1 MLSTPKSSASILA
14 AILLSMA
21 FSNSGQSFNFKPF
34 AKPPQIP
41 LTPLAAS
48 LQSASQIHDKWAI
61 VIGVSTF
68 KDPKILPIKYG
79 ANSAIKLSKVFLDPA
94 IGHFKNDHMLLLQQE
109 DATRETIDDVLA
121 NGIARKALPAD
132 MIILY
137 ISTRWMPSKNGKDIV
152 FCATDTVADSEAT
165 GINLV
170 AILKSVRKR
179 TGCKNILCLLDLS
192 PVTEGIPTDK
202 LLTDAPRMKGQSEL
216 DIIGRL
222 EALTNISIFSANN
235 FSTSSAQTPFT
246 ESSYFARFLM
256 EDLNGSGGGMPLDVF
271 QPAVTLQVRQTVLSE
286 QKLLQIPVSAPSPDF
301 VANLAIGAIVGK
313 YKSLNEI
320 VGIRSTD
327 RIGLDG
333 GQLPIDHPE
342 LLPGAGIGIPVKT
355 SGRPTRTRTAEELN
369 RAGAPSSGSAST
381 AGSWAKSSAGSPPAF
396 SAAASAASTQALA
409 KTYTAT
415 PTVTGPVPSLQT
427 LLQQSSQRAPTQGK
441 TPPQAV
447 SHDETSINVDMRP
460 YIANMKKAIQA
471 KWQPP
476 KGFEDRKL
484 MTTFII
490 LKDGTIQ
497 KPEVTE
503 SSGTPSVDRA
513 ALDALKASSPLPPL
527 PASSPA
533 FVMLRYR
540 FVWRPNQK

>member
-1 MLSTPKSSASILA
+1 MLSSPKSSASILA

-21 FSNSGQSFNFKPF
+21 CSNPGQSFNFKPF

-79 ANSAIKLSKVFLDPA
+79 ADSAIKLSKVFLDPA

-152 FCATDTVADSEAT
+152 FCAADTVADAEAT

-222 EALTNISIFSANN
+222 EALTNVSIFSANN

-271 QPAVTLQVRQTVLSE
+271 QPAVTVQVRQTVLSE

-327 RIGLDG
+327 RIGIDG
-333 GQLPIDHPE
+333 GQMPIDHPE

-355 SGRPTRTRTAEELN
+355 SARPTRTRTAEELN
-369 RAGAPSSGSAST
+369 QAGSPSSGSAST
-381 AGSWAKSSAGSPPAF
+381 AGSSPKSSVGSPPAAF
-396 SAAASAASTQALA
+396 SAGASVASTQALA

-415 PTVTGPVPSLQT
+415 PTITGPVPSLQT
-427 LLQQSSQRAPTQGK
+427 LLQQSSQRAPAQGK

-447 SHDETSINVDMRP
+447 SHDETSINVDLHP
-460 YIANMKKAIQA
+460 YIGTMKKVIQA

-476 KGFEDRKL
+476 KGLEDHKV
-484 MTTFII
+484 MTTFTI

-497 KPEVTE
+497 KAEITE
-503 SSGTPSVDRA
+503 SSGIPSVDKA

-527 PASSPA
+527 PTGSPA
-533 FVMLRYR
+533 YIQLRYR
-540 FVWRPNQK
+540 FVRRPN